1 LNVRPQTRFGAMSL
15 TTAALVAL
23 LQGTSALRRSKSD
36 KTTVAGVQMLHYD
49 YRHLQVQAAD
59 AAVPGEYDWIVK
71 FKDGLQDEDLQEF
84 CEGACTSVGHP
95 SHGGIPLATVR
106 ATEKNLE
113 SLLLRHPGVVDF
125 VEPDSPV
132 ELEPDMGVEES
143 TMSDQYNLDVINL
156 QDAQYT
162 GRGSHIYVMDTGIRI
177 THQDFGGRAVATLD
191 TIAGGGSIVECSPGD
206 TTCAADDNS
215 HGTHVA
221 GTAGGNTF
229 GVAREAVLH
238 AMKVCCGT
246 GTNINGG
253 MDWIAQFAQKPAVMT
268 MSLGS
273 YTTPESSRV
282 AVDAVVNSGVTVTVS
297 AGNRGSNSCEKSYT
311 FIASA
316 FGVGSSTSSNSRSSF
331 SNFGTCNAI
340 FAPGSSIRSASS
352 SSDTG
357 SSIKSGTSMAAPL
370 SAGAVALLLEEDP
383 TLTPAQIRT
392 TLRSRATAGALSGLL
407 EGDPN
412 LLLNVGMPYTG
423 PPTPAPPTPAPPPP
437 GTWEISGTGCQ
448 MSGNCIASSNHPA
461 NYGNNEAC
469 SINAYEVDLTV
480 EAFSTESRYDF
491 LTIGGTAY
499 SGTSGPSSGT
509 YTGVFSWSSDYSVTN
524 SGWKLCKA

>member
-1 LNVRPQTRFGAMSL
+1 
-15 TTAALVAL
+15 
-23 LQGTSALRRSKSD
+23 
-36 KTTVAGVQMLHYD
+36 
-49 YRHLQVQAAD
+49 
-59 AAVPGEYDWIVK
+59 
-71 FKDGLQDEDLQEF
+71 
-84 CEGACTSVGHP
+84 
-95 SHGGIPLATVR
+95 
-106 ATEKNLE
+106 
-113 SLLLRHPGVVDF
+113 
-125 VEPDSPV
+125 
-132 ELEPDMGVEES
+132 
-143 TMSDQYNLDVINL
+143 
-156 QDAQYT
+156 
-162 GRGSHIYVMDTGIRI
+162 MDTGIRI
-177 THQDFGGRAVATLD
+177 THQDFGGRAVATVD
-191 TIAGGGSIVECSPGD
+191 TIAGGGSVRECDASDTSCGADGD
-206 TTCAADDNS
+206 G

-221 GTAGGNTF
+221 GTAGGRTF
-229 GVAREAVLH
+229 GVAKQAVLH

-316 FGVGSSTSSNSRSSF
+316 FGVGSSTSLNSRSSF

-437 GTWEISGTGCQ
+437 GTWEVTGSGCRIA
-448 MSGNCIASSNHPA
+448 GNCIESRNHPSS
-461 NYGNNEAC
+461 YGNDEQC
-469 SINAYEVDLTV
+469 KVKMWGSIPLRFE
-480 EAFSTESRYDF
+480 
-491 LTIGGTAY
+491 
-499 SGTSGPSSGT
+499 
-509 YTGVFSWSSDYSVTN
+509 
-524 SGWKLCKA
+524 

>member
-1 LNVRPQTRFGAMSL
+1 
-15 TTAALVAL
+15 
-23 LQGTSALRRSKSD
+23 
-36 KTTVAGVQMLHYD
+36 MLHYD

-71 FKDGLQDEDLQEF
+71 FEDDVSDEHIRTFCGGLCQ
-84 CEGACTSVGHP
+84 VMGHP
-95 SHGGIPLATVR
+95 SAGGVPLATLR
-106 ATEKNLE
+106 ATEQELE
-113 SLLLRHPGVVDF
+113 AILKLRPSRVEW

-132 ELEPDMGVEES
+132 ELEPDMGVEEA

-229 GVAREAVLH
+229 GVARDAVLH

-423 PPTPAPPTPAPPPP
+423 PPTPAPPTPAPPPA

>member
-1 LNVRPQTRFGAMSL
+1 M
-15 TTAALVAL
+15 
-23 LQGTSALRRSKSD
+23 
-36 KTTVAGVQMLHYD
+36 
-49 YRHLQVQAAD
+49 
-59 AAVPGEYDWIVK
+59 PGEYDWIVK
-71 FKDGLQDEDLQEF
+71 FKDGLKDEDLEEF

-106 ATEKNLE
+106 MTEKNLE
-113 SLLLRHPGVVDF
+113 SLLLRHAGMVDF

-132 ELEPDMGVEES
+132 EVEPDMGVES
-143 TMSDQYNLDVINL
+143 TESDQYNLDVINI

-191 TIAGGGSIVECSPGD
+191 TIAGGGSLVECSPGD

-282 AVDAVVNSGVTVTVS
+282 AVDAVVASGVTVTVS
-297 AGNRGSNSCEKSYT
+297 AGNRGTPSCEKSFT

-316 FGVGSSTSSNSRSSF
+316 LGVGATDSQNWRASWSNY
-331 SNFGTCNAI
+331 GTCN
-340 FAPGSSIRSASS
+340 
-352 SSDTG
+352 
-357 SSIKSGTSMAAPL
+357 
-370 SAGAVALLLEEDP
+370 
-383 TLTPAQIRT
+383 
-392 TLRSRATAGALSGLL
+392 
-407 EGDPN
+407 
-412 LLLNVGMPYTG
+412 
-423 PPTPAPPTPAPPPP
+423 
-437 GTWEISGTGCQ
+437 
-448 MSGNCIASSNHPA
+448 
-461 NYGNNEAC
+461 
-469 SINAYEVDLTV
+469 
-480 EAFSTESRYDF
+480 
-491 LTIGGTAY
+491 
-499 SGTSGPSSGT
+499 
-509 YTGVFSWSSDYSVTN
+509 
-524 SGWKLCKA
+524 

>member
-1 LNVRPQTRFGAMSL
+1 
-15 TTAALVAL
+15 
-23 LQGTSALRRSKSD
+23 
-36 KTTVAGVQMLHYD
+36 MLHYD

-71 FKDGLQDEDLQEF
+71 FKDGLKDEDLQEF

-95 SHGGIPLATVR
+95 GHGGIPLATVR

-113 SLLLRHPGVVDF
+113 SLLLHHPGMVDF

-143 TMSDQYNLDVINL
+143 TMSDQYNLDVINF

-177 THQDFGGRAVATLD
+177 THQDFGGRAVATVD
-191 TIAGGGSIVECSPGD
+191 TIAGGGNIVECSPGD
-206 TTCAADDNS
+206 ASCAADDNS

-221 GTAGGNTF
+221 GTAGGNTY

-297 AGNRGSNSCEKSYT
+297 AGNRGTNSCEKSYT

-316 FGVGSSTSSNSRSSF
+316 FGVGSSTSLNSRSSF

-370 SAGAVALLLEEDP
+370 SAGAAALLLEEDP
-383 TLTPAQIRT
+383 SLTPAQIKT
-392 TLRSRATAGALSGLL
+392 TLRARATVGALSGLL

-412 LLLNVGMPYTG
+412 LLLNVGIPYTG

-437 GTWEISGTGCQ
+437 GTWELTGDGCQ
-448 MSGNCIASSNHPA
+448 MSGNCIQSTNHPA
-461 NYGNNEAC
+461 SYGNNEAC
-469 SINAYEVDLTV
+469 NINAYEVDLTV
-480 EAFSTESRYDF
+480 EAFSTESGYDF
-491 LTIGGTAY
+491 LTMGGTAY
-499 SGTSGPSSGT
+499 SGSSGPASGT
-509 YTGVFSWSSDYSVTN
+509 YTGVISWSSDYSVVN